1 MLPGFFNAVFPRQL
15 DMAGVDDTACRMEE
29 GLFNDSLELLDIA
42 GPVAAVEEFHGLVGK
57 RLCRHA
63 VTGRH
68 FRKDMVG
75 NDFHIF
81 HPLPQ
86 GRYPDDGAN
95 DQFIEALG
103 KEAFIGQT
111 FQVGVTG
118 RNDADI
124 EFPANACLLVENTV
138 FQSIS
143 QDIAQ
148 LRREFF
154 HFIKEKR
161 SPIGQFQTAGCQMAR
176 TIGLAKKFFFQF
188 LFRSFV
194 TAHRNER
201 SRSPWT
207 CLMDTVGKTLLARTR
222 FALEQDVIIPAA
234 TRAALCCRAW
244 NSLELPTIL

>member
-1 MLPGFFNAVFPRQL
+1 MFPRQL

-86 GRYPDDGAN
+86 GRHPDDGAN

-103 KEAFIGQT
+103 KRPLSVRRFKLESQAAMMRTLNFRRTPVSLLRTPFSKHQP
-111 FQVGVTG
+111 
-118 RNDADI
+118 RHR
-124 EFPANACLLVENTV
+124 PA
-138 FQSIS
+138 SSGI
-143 QDIAQ
+143 
-148 LRREFF
+148 F

-176 TIGLAKKFFFQF
+176 TIGLAK
-188 LFRSFV
+188 
-194 TAHRNER
+194 
-201 SRSPWT
+201 
-207 CLMDTVGKTLLARTR
+207 
-222 FALEQDVIIPAA
+222 
-234 TRAALCCRAW
+234 
-244 NSLELPTIL
+244 NSSSSSSSGPS

>member
-1 MLPGFFNAVFPRQL
+1 MRCSPGSLIWLASMTLPAVWKK
-15 DMAGVDDTACRMEE
+15 

-111 FQVGVTG
+111 F
-118 RNDADI
+118 
-124 EFPANACLLVENTV
+124 
-138 FQSIS
+138 SWS
-143 QDIAQ
+143 
-148 LRREFF
+148 
-154 HFIKEKR
+154 
-161 SPIGQFQTAGCQMAR
+161 
-176 TIGLAKKFFFQF
+176 
-188 LFRSFV
+188 
-194 TAHRNER
+194 HR
-201 SRSPWT
+201 P
-207 CLMDTVGKTLLARTR
+207 
-222 FALEQDVIIPAA
+222 Q
-234 TRAALCCRAW
+234 
-244 NSLELPTIL
+244 